1 MIVTPRIPNQEWH
14 EIRSDSLVMFNI
26 GVSDLT
32 ARDVPGHQG
41 DFQFTR
47 RTRIV

>member
-1 MIVTPRIPNQEWH
+1 MIITPRIPNQEWH

-26 GVSDLT
+26 GVSVW
-32 ARDVPGHQG
+32 DVPGYEG